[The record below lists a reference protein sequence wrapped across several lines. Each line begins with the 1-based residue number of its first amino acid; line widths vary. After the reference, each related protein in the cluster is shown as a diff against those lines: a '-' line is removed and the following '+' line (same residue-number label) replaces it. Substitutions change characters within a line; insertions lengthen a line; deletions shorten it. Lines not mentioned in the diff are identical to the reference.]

1 MKDDQR
7 EKRDRKTTRRKGL
20 TRKERKREERERE
33 KEQGISTSKVRPLLF
48 HIAFI

>member
-1 MKDDQR
+1 MRDDQR

-20 TRKERKREERERE
+20 TRKREKRERE
-33 KEQGISTSKVRPLLF
+33 KEQGVSTSKVRPLLF